1 MKDGSPAAA
10 AGLEKGDVLTKF
22 DGTSVETMSALQKL
36 LQYYAAGESVT
47 LTLQRKA
54 GNAYEEK
61 TVTLTLGSAQ
71 SAAASSSRY

>member
-1 MKDGSPAAA
+1 
-10 AGLEKGDVLTKF
+10 
-22 DGTSVETMSALQKL
+22 MSALQKL

-61 TVTLTLGSAQ
+61 AVTLTLGSAQ
-71 SAAASSSRY
+71 SAAALSSRY